1 MSDLHVHRY
10 GPDGPIRVLA
20 LHGLTGHGRR
30 WQSLAIRHL
39 PDVTVGAPDLLGHG
53 RSSWD
58 APWTIDANVDALS
71 ALLDAEGGRPVVA
84 VAHSFGA
91 AVALGLAAARPD
103 LIDALVLLDP
113 ATGLNGARMRE
124 IAEQM
129 LASPDY
135 TDREEA
141 RADKVS
147 GSWGELT
154 EDELEAELDEHL
166 VPWPGGRVGWRVC
179 LPAMMSYW
187 SELARPILLP
197 RSGTRTTLLRATKT
211 DPPYVGDALVVALR
225 DSLGPDFTLVDL
237 DCDHMVPL
245 ARPEETA
252 AAVRERL

>member
-71 ALLDAEGGRPVVA
+71 AVLDAEGGRPVVA

-141 RADKVS
+141 RAD
-147 GSWGELT
+147 
-154 EDELEAELDEHL
+154 
-166 VPWPGGRVGWRVC
+166 
-179 LPAMMSYW
+179 
-187 SELARPILLP
+187 
-197 RSGTRTTLLRATKT
+197 
-211 DPPYVGDALVVALR
+211 
-225 DSLGPDFTLVDL
+225 
-237 DCDHMVPL
+237 
-245 ARPEETA
+245 
-252 AAVRERL
+252 